1 MARLFELE
9 VPEVEDGLVEV
20 KSIARDAGD
29 RSKVAVHSNEQ
40 GLDPVGTC
48 VGIRGSRVRAIV
60 EELNGEK
67 VELIQWN
74 SDPTIFVRNAL
85 QPAKISRATLS
96 DTEESVVKVIVPDD
110 QLSLA
115 IGKRGQNV
123 RLSARLTSHRIDIV
137 SESESVDQLKAEMAS
152 VFANHVKKDEV
163 SDLKDDP
170 ITSIDGVGPKTA
182 EILTAAGYATAS
194 DVTNASIDDLANL
207 DGIGAKTAKRIYESA
222 EALKAESD

>member
-1 MARLFELE
+1 MC
-9 VPEVEDGLVEV
+9 
-20 KSIARDAGD
+20 IRD
-29 RSKVAVHSNEQ
+29 R
-40 GLDPVGTC
+40 
-48 VGIRGSRVRAIV
+48 
-60 EELNGEK
+60 
-67 VELIQWN
+67 WN

-163 SDLKDDP
+163 SGLKGDP
-170 ITSIDGVGPKTA
+170 IISIDGVGPKTA

-194 DVTNASIDDLANL
+194 DVTSASIDDLANL

>member
-85 QPAKISRATLS
+85 QGNIGIIQT
-96 DTEESVVKVIVPDD
+96 DT
-110 QLSLA
+110 
-115 IGKRGQNV
+115 V
-123 RLSARLTSHRIDIV
+123 RRKCGR
-137 SESESVDQLKAEMAS
+137 
-152 VFANHVKKDEV
+152 
-163 SDLKDDP
+163 
-170 ITSIDGVGPKTA
+170 
-182 EILTAAGYATAS
+182 
-194 DVTNASIDDLANL
+194 
-207 DGIGAKTAKRIYESA
+207 
-222 EALKAESD
+222 

>member
-1 MARLFELE
+1 M
-9 VPEVEDGLVEV
+9 
-20 KSIARDAGD
+20 
-29 RSKVAVHSNEQ
+29 
-40 GLDPVGTC
+40 
-48 VGIRGSRVRAIV
+48 
-60 EELNGEK
+60 
-67 VELIQWN
+67 
-74 SDPTIFVRNAL
+74 
-85 QPAKISRATLS
+85 
-96 DTEESVVKVIVPDD
+96 VKVIVPDD

-163 SDLKDDP
+163 SNLKDDP

-207 DGIGAKTAKRIYESA
+207 DGIGTKTAKRIYESA